1 MRGTQQNETPSCS
14 CICAPAIYLSIS
26 LLSSLSLSPPECQPP
41 ATTLPPLPRTFARE
55 SLLRRL
61 MQCCPPD
68 CRRAG
73 IRFAA
78 ADRSTDTLPPT
89 PLPTPWVPSAHP
101 PLAYVQET
109 EEHRDTRH
117 TWTAQTPPVR
127 VTSSSVLGGGATPSI
142 APRSLVFRTM
152 CWRACLVLSCLDNL
166 MLAGLRTTAPP
177 TWLTLPKLPEC
188 GRVAA
193 RHAAA
198 GNYTDTLA
206 PIPLPHR

>member
-1 MRGTQQNETPSCS
+1 MRQRQRVDDMKQSEV
-14 CICAPAIYLSIS
+14 
-26 LLSSLSLSPPECQPP
+26 
-41 ATTLPPLPRTFARE
+41 RTHINGQWRKA
-55 SLLRRL
+55 
-61 MQCCPPD
+61 D

-89 PLPTPWVPSAHP
+89 PLPTPWVLSAHP

-188 GRVAA
+188 GRVAV

-198 GNYTDTLA
+198 GNYTDALA